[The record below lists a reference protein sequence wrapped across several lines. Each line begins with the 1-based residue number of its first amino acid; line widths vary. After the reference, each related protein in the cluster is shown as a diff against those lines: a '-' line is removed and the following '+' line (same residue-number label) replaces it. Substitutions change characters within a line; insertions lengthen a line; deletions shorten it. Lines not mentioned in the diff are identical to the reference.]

1 MEDFIVRCFLDNLLR
16 IKSNKQ
22 FENDYNYNSMD
33 NIIDSMLDLTLNSI
47 INAIIKH
54 TVKKSSLQ

>member
-47 INAIIKH
+47 INSIIKH
-54 TVKKSSLQ
+54 TVKK